1 MEENEQSGAA
11 PQSDNTLNNN
21 VELNDQQKTV
31 SENGPWETIKSG
43 AQCICGITLKI
54 AIKIAIIF
62 GLIALG
68 STITAVT
75 VYKTG
80 NRPGEHE
87 HCIFLSSHQQ

>member
-21 VELNDQQKTV
+21 VELNDRQETD

-62 GLIALG
+62 GVIALG
-68 STITAVT
+68 STITGVM
-75 VYKTG
+75 VHKTG
-80 NRPGEHE
+80 NRPGKHE
-87 HCIFLSSHQQ
+87 HCISLSSHHQ